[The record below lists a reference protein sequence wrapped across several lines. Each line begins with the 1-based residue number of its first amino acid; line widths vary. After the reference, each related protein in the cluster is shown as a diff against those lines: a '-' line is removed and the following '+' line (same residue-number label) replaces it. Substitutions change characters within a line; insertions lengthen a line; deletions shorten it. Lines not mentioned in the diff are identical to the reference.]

1 MKILIKD
8 AETDKQYEVTEIAEE
23 VKPEVKDDETSAAA
37 LTADEVVALK
47 KLAAVADK
55 LVEMLADKPAELDD
69 ADKKDEDKDED
80 KGCVIDTKSTKDSIK
95 SVGSIEKKQVVDS
108 VEEDDVS
115 KAWAKRYGG

>member
-23 VKPEVKDDETSAAA
+23 EAKPEVKDDETSAEA

-47 KLAAVADK
+47 KLAVVADK

-69 ADKKDEDKDED
+69 ADKKDEDED
-80 KGCVIDTKSTKDSIK
+80 KGCVVDTKSTKDSVR